1 MRFST
6 VFTPPIAILRNNAY
20 LCAHFTRTIHPIEDT
35 KQHMPITIKD
45 KEQTLTAG
53 QLEDLFLSVE
63 WSSGHYPDKLE
74 RAMQNYA
81 TVYSAWDGDRLV
93 GLISAMD
100 DGVMTAYIHYLL
112 VRPDCQGR
120 GIGRQLLEKVKE
132 KYKDYLRI
140 ALMAYN
146 KECAFY
152 ERCGFT
158 KAENETPMF
167 ITSLWT

>member
-1 MRFST
+1 MSESRIPLWESGFHAFLASR
-6 VFTPPIAILRNNAY
+6 LLNAGG
-20 LCAHFTRTIHPIEDT
+20 LPRDSFFITSKVWGSSRT
-35 KQHMPITIKD
+35 
-45 KEQTLTAG
+45 
-53 QLEDLFLSVE
+53 
-63 WSSGHYPDKLE
+63 Y
-74 RAMQNYA
+74 
-81 TVYSAWDGDRLV
+81 
-93 GLISAMD
+93 

-112 VRPDCQGR
+112 VQPDCQGR